1 MLKQRLERINAELR
15 QEISDIINYTI
26 KDPRV
31 KGMVSVISVDTDN
44 DLYKS
49 DVYLSILADKDVTQT
64 TFKALK
70 DCEGFVRKQVA
81 SRVQL
86 RNTPIINFKLDKS
99 TEYTQEIEDLLSQIK
114 IDED

>member
-15 QEISDIINYTI
+15 QEISNIINYVI

-31 KGMVSVISVDTDN
+31 QGMVSVIKVETDN

-49 DVYLSILADKDVTQT
+49 NVYISVLADEDQKAQ

-70 DCEGFVRKQVA
+70 SCEGFVRKEVA

-86 RNTPIINFKLDKS
+86 INTTLINFIMDKS
-99 TEYTQEIEDLLSQIK
+99 TEYTKHIEDLLSQIT
-114 IDED
+114 IVED

>member
-1 MLKQRLERINAELR
+1 MLKQRLERINTELQ
-15 QEISDIINYTI
+15 QEISNIINYTI

-31 KGMVSVISVDTDN
+31 KGMISVISVDTDN

-49 DVYLSILADKDVTQT
+49 DVYISILADDKQQAQ

-70 DCEGFVRKQVA
+70 DCEGFVRREVA

-86 RNTPIINFKLDKS
+86 RNTPIINFIMDKS
-99 TEYTQEIEDLLSQIK
+99 TQYTKEIEDLLSQIK
-114 IDED
+114 IED

>member
-1 MLKQRLERINAELR
+1 MLKQRLERINAELQ
-15 QEISDIINYTI
+15 QEISNIINYTI

-31 KGMVSVISVDTDN
+31 KGMVSVIKVETDN

-49 DVYLSILADKDVTQT
+49 DVYITILADENQQKL

-70 DCEGFVRKQVA
+70 ACEGFVRKEVA

-86 RNTPIINFKLDKS
+86 RNTPIINFIMDKS
-99 TEYTQEIEDLLSQIK
+99 SEYTKEIEDILSQIK
-114 IDED
+114 IDEE